1 MKIDFNGII
10 DLDIPGDNELAIIY
24 DAVKASMQR
33 DDTLDLMSAIA
44 DRTKKMEE
52 QEGVTGMSASWNLI
66 DKITWA
72 VSEAYC
78 MGFVNAT
85 RTVYEAIAMMLQEQ
99 SSNGKK

>member
-1 MKIDFNGII
+1 MKINFNGII
-10 DLDIPGDNELAIIY
+10 DLEIPGDNELAIIY
-24 DAVKASMQR
+24 DTVKAAMQR

-52 QEGVTGMSASWNLI
+52 QEGVTGMSANWNLI
-66 DKITWA
+66 DKITWV

-85 RTVYEAIAMMLQEQ
+85 RTVYEAITMTLQEQ